1 MSLDPTEQRRRL
13 LESVLALGLLAEGD
27 EPRAAALTRRIR
39 EATVTGDLE
48 APVAGT
54 PFSMQ
59 QATSEEGLSPHGPT
73 TGESFVQ
80 SAHLLETTLVVAGAG
95 TLYRFTTKDHGDDHV
110 DDRTGAWSA
119 GPLGAT
125 FAAWYPFPDEGPHGS
140 GILEL
145 GDERFLAA
153 HGEAEGASAIAL
165 AVQAA
170 RGL

>member
-13 LESVLALGLLAEGD
+13 LEGVLTLGLLGEGD

-54 PFSMQ
+54 PFSIEQ
-59 QATSEEGLSPHGPT
+59 VTSEEGLGQHGQN

-80 SAHLLETTLVVAGAG
+80 AAHLLETTLVVAGVG
-95 TLYRFTTKDHGDDHV
+95 TLYRFSTKEHGDDQV
-110 DDRTGAWSA
+110 DARTGAWSA
-119 GPLGAT
+119 APLNAT
-125 FAAWYPFPDEGPHGS
+125 FAAWYPFPGEDPHGS

-153 HGEAEGASAIAL
+153 HGEAEGAEAIA
-165 AVQAA
+165 AAIQAA
-170 RGL
+170 RSF

>member
-13 LESVLALGLLAEGD
+13 LEGVLALGLLEQSD

-39 EATVTGDLE
+39 AATVTGDLE

-54 PFSMQ
+54 PFSIE
-59 QATSEEGLSPHGPT
+59 QATSEEGLSPHGQN

-80 SAHLLETTLVVAGAG
+80 AAHLLETTLVVAGVG

-110 DDRTGAWSA
+110 DSRTGAWSA
-119 GPLGAT
+119 NPLNT
-125 FAAWYPFPDEGPHGS
+125 TSAAWYPFPDDGPHGS
-140 GILEL
+140 GILEI

-153 HGEAEGASAIAL
+153 HGEAEGAEAIASAI
-165 AVQAA
+165 QAS
-170 RGL
+170 RSF

>member
-13 LESVLALGLLAEGD
+13 LEGVLSHGLLGEGD

-54 PFSMQ
+54 PFSIEQ
-59 QATSEEGLSPHGPT
+59 VTSEEGLGQHGRS

-80 SAHLLETTLVVAGAG
+80 AAHLLETTLVVAGVG
-95 TLYRFTTKDHGDDHV
+95 TLYRFSTKEHGDDQV
-110 DDRTGAWSA
+110 DARTGAWSA
-119 GPLGAT
+119 APLNAT
-125 FAAWYPFPDEGPHGS
+125 FAAWYPFPDEDAHGS
-140 GILEL
+140 GILEI

-153 HGEAEGASAIAL
+153 HGEAEGAAAIA
-165 AVQAA
+165 AAIQAA
-170 RGL
+170 RSF